1 MGLGQV
7 SLEARF
13 FLGPAPIIDLVAMTA
28 KLLIAGLSA
37 ERTRISKPPCAAV

>member
-28 KLLIAGLSA
+28 KLLIAFV
-37 ERTRISKPPCAAV
+37 RRKDTYF